1 MESMSVVQIYGYGGT
16 DALVYGTAPRPTA
29 GEGEVLIRIHATTVN
44 PFDCAVRAGYMANWY
59 NFAFPLIP
67 GVDVSGVVEEIG
79 AGVANVAVGDAVYT
93 RTDPGRLGAY
103 AEYITLPAN
112 QIAASPKSVG
122 HVHAAALPHVTLTAW
137 AALIATANLTAGQSI
152 LIHGAAGGVGHIAV
166 QLAKWRG
173 AHVIGTAS
181 TANQDF
187 LRQIGVDEAIDYTTT
202 HFEDVVHDVDVV
214 LDTVGG
220 ETQERSWQTLK
231 PGGLL
236 LSTIQPPSAETAAA
250 HGVRQAFVMAV
261 ATDPTI
267 LAEIATLVD
276 AGTIKPEVS
285 MVLPLH
291 ETQRAHE
298 LSEGKH
304 IRGKLV
310 LQVVA

>member
-173 AHVIGTAS
+173 AKVVGTAS
-181 TANQDF
+181 DSHAAF
-187 LRQIGVDEAIDYTTT
+187 LQELGVDQLINYRTTR
-202 HFEDVVHDVDVV
+202 FEDVVKDADLV
-214 LDTVGG
+214 LDTMAG
-220 ETQERSWQTLK
+220 ETRARSWQVLK
-231 PGGLL
+231 KGGILVSIL
-236 LSTIQPPSAETAAA
+236 GDAGFEQAGTYGVRAATFLVRPVAEQLEQLAKIAEAGQLKVAVDKVFPLAEAGAA
-250 HGVRQAFVMAV
+250 HAYG
-261 ATDPTI
+261 
-267 LAEIATLVD
+267 
-276 AGTIKPEVS
+276 
-285 MVLPLH
+285 
-291 ETQRAHE
+291 E
-298 LSEGKH
+298 LGH
-304 IRGKLV
+304 TRGKIV
-310 LQVVA
+310 LQVV